1 MGRHIIIRYHQ
12 RKATSFYLL
21 YRKRE
26 VVLHLEMYRDSIM
39 QEIFENAKIFVN
51 ESIRRVLRVGR

>member
-1 MGRHIIIRYHQ
+1 MRYHQ

-26 VVLHLEMYRDSIM
+26 VVLHLKMYRDSIM

-51 ESIRRVLRVGR
+51 ESIRRGLILRVGR